1 MTRRLA
7 LALTLLPTI
16 ALADGPH
23 FYLPEPS
30 PTAANTRNA
39 AYCAAVKCT
48 PPTLYWW
55 PEHTLANGTALI
67 EVWQGGQYGYPTTVT
82 GGAAD
87 LQPSEKSSLLS
98 TAAVTPT
105 FTQMSTQTVAKQTA
119 DTVTVTPFTGY
130 AGDAITYSA
139 TLANGNALPGWL
151 AFSNGVF
158 SGTPPG
164 AGTLSV
170 TVTGTDAAIGTSASE
185 TFSITAQ

>member
-7 LALTLLPTI
+7 LALTLIPTI

-23 FYLPEPS
+23 YFLPEPS
-30 PTAANTRNA
+30 ITAANTRNA
-39 AYCAAVKCT
+39 AYCAAVNCQGG
-48 PPTLYWW
+48 TLYWW
-55 PEHTLANGTALI
+55 PEHSLANGTALI

-87 LQPSEKSSLLS
+87 LTAAEKSSLLS

-105 FTQMSTQTVAKQTA
+105 FTQMPTQTVPKQTA
-119 DTVTVTPFTGY
+119 DTVTVTPFVGY

-151 AFSNGVF
+151 SFSNGVF
-158 SGTPPG
+158 SGTPP
-164 AGTLSV
+164 AVGTINV
-170 TVTGTDAAIGTSASE
+170 TVTGTDAAIGTAASE
-185 TFSITAQ
+185 TLSITAQ

>member
-1 MTRRLA
+1 MTRTLA
-7 LALTLLPTI
+7 LVLTLLPSL
-16 ALADGPH
+16 AFADGPH

-30 PTAANTRNA
+30 ITAANTRNA
-39 AYCAAVKCT
+39 AYCAAVNCQGG
-48 PPTLYWW
+48 TLYWW
-55 PEHTLANGTALI
+55 PEHTLADGTALI

-87 LQPSEKSSLLS
+87 LTPVEKSSLLS

-105 FTQMSTQTVAKQTA
+105 FSQMGAQTVLKQTA
-119 DTVTVTPFTGY
+119 DIVTVSQFTGY

-139 TLANGNALPGWL
+139 TLANGNPLPPWL
-151 AFSNGVF
+151 SFSGNTF
-158 SGTPPG
+158 TGTPPA

-170 TVTGTDAAIGTSASE
+170 TITGTDSAIGVPARE

>member
-1 MTRRLA
+1 MKPLLLA
-7 LALTLLPTI
+7 ALLLVPTI

-30 PTAANTRNA
+30 LTAANTRNA
-39 AYCAAVKCT
+39 AYCAAVNCQDG
-48 PPTLYWW
+48 TLYWW
-55 PEHTLANGTALI
+55 PEHTLADGTALI

-87 LQPSEKSSLLS
+87 LTAAEKSSLIS

-105 FTQMSTQTVAKQTA
+105 FTQMATQTVPKQTA
-119 DTVTVTPFTGY
+119 DTVTVTPFVGY

-139 TLANGNALPGWL
+139 TLANGNPLPSWL
-151 AFSNGVF
+151 SFSGNTF
-158 SGTPPG
+158 TGTPPA
-164 AGTLSV
+164 AGTISV
-170 TVTGTDAAIGTSASE
+170 TVTGEDTDIGTSASE